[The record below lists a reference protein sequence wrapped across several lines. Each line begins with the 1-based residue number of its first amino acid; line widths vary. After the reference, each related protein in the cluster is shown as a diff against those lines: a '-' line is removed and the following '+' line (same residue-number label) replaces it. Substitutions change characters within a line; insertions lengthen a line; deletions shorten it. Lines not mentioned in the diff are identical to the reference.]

1 MNCQSRDNYIDI
13 WLQLE
18 LCYNFIDLASEHAR
32 KMLPKLQLQ
41 RVNPIGKLTLG
52 MLTQKLGETALPV
65 GLELIG
71 WQWFSKYSQ

>member
-1 MNCQSRDNYIDI
+1 M

-18 LCYNFIDLASEHAR
+18 LCYNFIDLASVHAQ

-41 RVNPIGKLTLG
+41 RVNRIGKLTVG
-52 MLTQKLGETALPV
+52 MLTKKLGETALPV

-71 WQWFSKYSQ
+71 WRVQSEVQMLQSFQHMLTR